1 MLSEIINIDLHIHS
15 CFSDYKDG
23 DIVKESKIENLDI
36 LINKLNENKISLCSV
51 TDHNRF
57 SYELYKT
64 LKNKIAIN
72 DGILKYNLPGI
83 EFDVILESNKPK
95 CHIIAIFDD
104 SDDNKVSEIETKMF
118 DIKKLEKADDTY
130 SLEEFEKIIRN
141 IGINV
146 ILIVH
151 QRQGIDNDS
160 GNTDSLSNATSN
172 PSEFIK
178 VGFIDS
184 LEYNYPRVEGIVK
197 SSLRDVGLS
206 FPIITGSDCHEWEC
220 YPYHDKSTKKVPRD
234 FTKFKCLPTFKGLLM
249 SITGFNTRVNRTIN
263 DNKHY
268 IKNISI
274 NDVEYPLSNG
284 INAIIGDNGS
294 GKSLL
299 AEVLAS
305 DVEHHYKKLID
316 KNNIKIE
323 YNDDSFQK
331 NGINYIKQG
340 KIIEQVRDGNLFED
354 NNDVYFEEISTKDVF
369 SIQIKKYFDNIC
381 SYVGKNIKKYDSLN
395 NLSKTTLTI
404 TPIDKN
410 FYHPVL
416 KTDIDL
422 EDINT
427 DKTRL
432 DELNKIIN
440 SLKLE
445 IEDNIEYYTEK
456 KVNEKLQNA
465 LDELEQSKKIIL
477 NIYETKKLNNKVRSI
492 VKSKLINLKTDL
504 DSKRTSDET
513 NRTRV
518 IDLYDKFK
526 KSIVE
531 CISVQQTKNVFP
543 TFPKKLDGFSV
554 KEYKGYNFCKTAK
567 YNQLELK
574 DEFYDYCFNKDYKTE
589 ASIKK
594 INTKDEFSKALSNY
608 SYTQL
613 EDFKK
618 AKIDGFINEYSK
630 ESTTISEISS
640 SSDIGNTPGEISL
653 VYYKFTIQEVDE
665 DYNVLIIDQP
675 EDDIN
680 PNRIKTYLNKYLN
693 SIKDIKQVILITHNP
708 LLVVNLDVDNVIH
721 LTKNNNTIE
730 VRNGALE
737 YENGDYSILDLV
749 KENLDGGYDAIERRL
764 KAYGRDSD

>member
-36 LINKLNENKISLCSV
+36 LINKLDENKISLCSV

-72 DGILKYNLPGI
+72 DGILKNNLPGI

-197 SSLRDVGLS
+197 NSLRDVGLS

-331 NGINYIKQG
+331 NEINYIKQG

-354 NNDVYFEEISTKDVF
+354 NNDVYFEKISTKDVF

-381 SYVGKNIKKYDSLN
+381 SYVSKNIKKYDLLN

-465 LDELEQSKKIIL
+465 LVELEQSKKIIS

-531 CISVQQTKNVFP
+531 CVSVQQTKNVFP

-567 YNQLELK
+567 YNQLELN

-721 LTKNNNTIE
+721 LTKSNNTIE
-730 VRNGALE
+730 IRNGALE

>member
-72 DGILKYNLPGI
+72 DGILKNNLPGI

-118 DIKKLEKADDTY
+118 DIKKLEKADATY

-197 SSLRDVGLS
+197 NSLRDVGLS

-354 NNDVYFEEISTKDVF
+354 NNDVYFEKISTKDVF

-381 SYVGKNIKKYDSLN
+381 SYVSKNIKKYDLLN

-465 LDELEQSKKIIL
+465 LVELEQSKKIIS

-531 CISVQQTKNVFP
+531 CVSVQQTKNVFP

-567 YNQLELK
+567 YNQLELN

-730 VRNGALE
+730 IRNGALE

>member
-1 MLSEIINIDLHIHS
+1 MLFDL
-15 CFSDYKDG
+15 
-23 DIVKESKIENLDI
+23 
-36 LINKLNENKISLCSV
+36 
-51 TDHNRF
+51 
-57 SYELYKT
+57 
-64 LKNKIAIN
+64 
-72 DGILKYNLPGI
+72 
-83 EFDVILESNKPK
+83 
-95 CHIIAIFDD
+95 
-104 SDDNKVSEIETKMF
+104 MF

-197 SSLRDVGLS
+197 NSLRDVGLS
-206 FPIITGSDCHEWEC
+206 FPIITGSDCHEWDC

-331 NGINYIKQG
+331 NEINYIKQG

-354 NNDVYFEEISTKDVF
+354 NNDVYFEKISTKDVF

-381 SYVGKNIKKYDSLN
+381 SYVSKNIKKYDLLN

-404 TPIDKN
+404 TPIDKK

-465 LDELEQSKKIIL
+465 LVELEQSKKIIS

-531 CISVQQTKNVFP
+531 CVSVQQTKNVFP

-567 YNQLELK
+567 YNQLELN

-721 LTKNNNTIE
+721 LTKSNNTIE
-730 VRNGALE
+730 IRNGALE

>member
-36 LINKLNENKISLCSV
+36 LINKLDENKISLCSV

-72 DGILKYNLPGI
+72 DGILKNNLPGI

-197 SSLRDVGLS
+197 NSLRDVGLS

-299 AEVLAS
+299 AEILAS

-331 NGINYIKQG
+331 NEINYIKQG

-354 NNDVYFEEISTKDVF
+354 NNDVYFEKISTKDVF

-381 SYVGKNIKKYDSLN
+381 SYVSKNIKKYDLLN

-422 EDINT
+422 EDVNT

-465 LDELEQSKKIIL
+465 LVELEQSKKIIS

-531 CISVQQTKNVFP
+531 CVSVQQTKNVFP

-567 YNQLELK
+567 YNQLELN

-730 VRNGALE
+730 IRNGALE

>member
-36 LINKLNENKISLCSV
+36 LINKLDENKISLCSV

-72 DGILKYNLPGI
+72 DGILKNNLPGI

-151 QRQGIDNDS
+151 QRQGIDNDL

-197 SSLRDVGLS
+197 NSLRDVGLS

-331 NGINYIKQG
+331 NEINYIKQG

-354 NNDVYFEEISTKDVF
+354 NNDVYFEKISTKDVF

-381 SYVGKNIKKYDSLN
+381 SYVSKNIKKYDLLN

-465 LDELEQSKKIIL
+465 LVELEQSKKIIS

-531 CISVQQTKNVFP
+531 CVSVQQTKNVFP

-567 YNQLELK
+567 YNQLELN

-721 LTKNNNTIE
+721 LTKSNNTIE
-730 VRNGALE
+730 IRNGALE